1 MKVRGWTWATSW
13 AVVGLWA
20 SVTLLVAMASLAALF
35 TPTWFVRHSPSPPV
49 MFGVWAWCRG
59 GLNDQRCAAVGQGVG
74 DADGALPS
82 AVWVMVGAV
91 YGGGGALLAVTGL
104 AALLTPILPTT
115 HARAALAH
123 VAGNI
128 QAAAVSLQAVG
139 LVLYPLGLGSPFA
152 RLQCGDS
159 ASVYASG
166 SCELGYAYML
176 ALVATALAAY
186 CPVLAR
192 LVTYKDYTDY
202 WSNLNYM

>member
-1 MKVRGWTWATSW
+1 MKVRGWIWATSW

-20 SVTLLVAMASLAALF
+20 FVTLLVALASLAALF

-49 MFGVWAWCRG
+49 MFGVWAWCVG
-59 GLNDQRCAAVGQGVG
+59 GSEDQLCAAVGQGLG
-74 DADGALPS
+74 DMEAALPS
-82 AVWVMVGAV
+82 SVWVMVGAL

-104 AALLTPILPTT
+104 SSLLMPFLPTI

-128 QAAAVSLQAVG
+128 QAAAVSLQAVA

-152 RLQCGDS
+152 RLQCGIS
-159 ASVYASG
+159 ASVYAAG
-166 SCELGYAYML
+166 SCEMGYAYML
-176 ALVATALAAY
+176 ALVATGLAAY

-192 LVTYKDYTDY
+192 LITYKDYSDY

>member
-128 QAAAVSLQAVG
+128 QAAAGEGLILMLDMFVPPLSWLGGPAWHCVAV
-139 LVLYPLGLGSPFA
+139 A
-152 RLQCGDS
+152 QC
-159 ASVYASG
+159 
-166 SCELGYAYML
+166 M
-176 ALVATALAAY
+176 AA
-186 CPVLAR
+186 CVHAVR
-192 LVTYKDYTDY
+192 
-202 WSNLNYM
+202 

>member
-59 GLNDQRCAAVGQGVG
+59 GLNDQRCAAVGQGVEN
-74 DADGALPS
+74 ADGALPS

-128 QAAAVSLQAVG
+128 QAAAGEEQSIF
-139 LVLYPLGLGSPFA
+139 VLDMFVPLT
-152 RLQCGDS
+152 
-159 ASVYASG
+159 Y
-166 SCELGYAYML
+166 L
-176 ALVATALAAY
+176 ADPTS
-186 CPVLAR
+186 
-192 LVTYKDYTDY
+192 T
-202 WSNLNYM
+202 

>member
-1 MKVRGWTWATSW
+1 
-13 AVVGLWA
+13 
-20 SVTLLVAMASLAALF
+20 
-35 TPTWFVRHSPSPPV
+35 

-128 QAAAVSLQAVG
+128 QAAAGEGFIQYVDMFVPATCVARRPVMIL
-139 LVLYPLGLGSPFA
+139 LVWLRA
-152 RLQCGDS
+152 RVCVCMD
-159 ASVYASG
+159 
-166 SCELGYAYML
+166 
-176 ALVATALAAY
+176 T
-186 CPVLAR
+186 
-192 LVTYKDYTDY
+192 
-202 WSNLNYM
+202 

>member
-128 QAAAVSLQAVG
+128 QAAAGAQVGFCCGVGCSFSWDISAQLQN
-139 LVLYPLGLGSPFA
+139 L
-152 RLQCGDS
+152 DT
-159 ASVYASG
+159 
-166 SCELGYAYML
+166 ELEKL
-176 ALVATALAAY
+176 RENKKL
-186 CPVLAR
+186 
-192 LVTYKDYTDY
+192 K
-202 WSNLNYM
+202 